1 MLHYEMPL
9 VIGWD
14 VSGIIKE
21 VGANVTELKV
31 GDEVFSRP
39 EIARQGTYAEYVFMQ
54 PTGERLK
61 KIAEAVEKGEL
72 KPVIDRV
79 FDLEDTKLAHDYGE
93 EGHAKGKIVIK
104 VK

>member
-61 KIAEAVEKGEL
+61 KLRKLL
-72 KPVIDRV
+72 K
-79 FDLEDTKLAHDYGE
+79 KAN
-93 EGHAKGKIVIK
+93 
-104 VK
+104 